1 MGIKFTIMVWIQGGL
16 MKERAQ
22 LLLVSG
28 LLMSITIIAVTSSIT
43 HSVNIGHHQGERHDL
58 TPIMSSIENS
68 FPLALEYQVDNAAA
82 DVTLAASFD
91 TVSDTFESLLIT
103 RGYSSAFTLTN
114 SSEDSGTYNFVYS
127 FVLSDSTMS
136 VEVPQS
142 ITF

>member
-1 MGIKFTIMVWIQGGL
+1 

-43 HSVNIGHHQGERHDL
+43 HSVNMGHHQGERHDL

-68 FPLALEYQVDNAAA
+68 FPLALEYEVDNAAE
-82 DVTLAASFD
+82 DVTLTTSFD
-91 TVSDTFESLLIT
+91 NISDTFESLLIS
-103 RGYSSAFTLTN
+103 RGYSSAFTLTS

-127 FVLSDSTMS
+127 FVLSDRIMS
-136 VEVPQS
+136 VEFNQS

>member
-1 MGIKFTIMVWIQGGL
+1 MVWIQGGL

-43 HSVNIGHHQGERHDL
+43 HSVNMGHHQGERHDL

-68 FPLALEYQVDNAAA
+68 FPLALEYEVDNAAE
-82 DVTLAASFD
+82 DVTLTTSFD
-91 TVSDTFESLLIT
+91 NISDTFESLLIS
-103 RGYSSAFTLTN
+103 RGYSSAFTLTS
-114 SSEDSGTYNFVYS
+114 SSEDSGTYTFVYS
-127 FVLSDSTMS
+127 FVLSDNIMN
-136 VEVPQS
+136 VEVNQS

>member
-91 TVSDTFESLLIT
+91 TVSNTFESLLIT
-103 RGYSSAFTLTN
+103 RGYSSAFTLTS

>member
-1 MGIKFTIMVWIQGGL
+1 

-43 HSVNIGHHQGERHDL
+43 HSVNMGHHQGERHDL

-68 FPLALEYQVDNAAA
+68 FPLALEYEVDNAVA
-82 DVTLAASFD
+82 DVTLTTSFD
-91 TVSDTFESLLIT
+91 KISDTFESLLIS
-103 RGYSSAFTLTN
+103 RGYSSAFTLTS
-114 SSEDSGTYNFVYS
+114 SSEDSGTYTFVYS
-127 FVLSDSTMS
+127 FVLSDNIMS
-136 VEVPQS
+136 VEINQS

>member
-1 MGIKFTIMVWIQGGL
+1 

-58 TPIMSSIENS
+58 TPIISSIENS
-68 FPLALEYQVDNAAA
+68 FPLALEYEVDNAAEG
-82 DVTLAASFD
+82 VTLATSFD
-91 TVSDTFESLLIT
+91 SISDTFESLLIS
-103 RGYSSAFTLTN
+103 RGYSSVFTLTS
-114 SSEDSGTYNFVYS
+114 SSEDSGTYTFVYS
-127 FVLSDSTMS
+127 FVLSDNIMS
-136 VEVPQS
+136 VEVNQS

>member
-1 MGIKFTIMVWIQGGL
+1 

-43 HSVNIGHHQGERHDL
+43 HSVNMGHHQGERHDL

-68 FPLALEYQVDNAAA
+68 FPLALEYEVDNAAE
-82 DVTLAASFD
+82 DVTLTTSFD
-91 TVSDTFESLLIT
+91 NISDTFESLLIS
-103 RGYSSAFTLTN
+103 RGYSSAFTLTS

-127 FVLSDSTMS
+127 FVLSDIIMT
-136 VEVPQS
+136 VEVNQS

>member
-68 FPLALEYQVDNAAA
+68 FPLALEHQVDNAAA

-103 RGYSSAFTLTN
+103 RGYSSAFTLTS